1 MSDEDAANPVLNKIA
16 AAARQQL
23 LDEVRLQTETGILG
37 AQARI
42 LEGIKSAVA
51 EGVETKYKVVV
62 ATLGDSS
69 TSRQESRNWETF
81 KIILPVVL
89 TVGLGFWV
97 FILQKSVEQ
106 KIDAQK
112 QDLGARL
119 VLTQE
124 YQKRKVAVY
133 ETCAKEMSMLTQGLE
148 LLRVDPGDQKQ
159 ASDSVHDLYECARNN
174 SLYVSKEVAE
184 ELNRV
189 RSDAI
194 TDLQVARSGSM
205 NVGAVENDVSTAEKQ
220 MKQELLDA
228 TAPLTPVH

>member
-1 MSDEDAANPVLNKIA
+1 MSDEDAANPMLNKFE
-16 AAARQQL
+16 AARQKL
-23 LDEVRLQTETGILG
+23 LDEVRLQTESAILDS
-37 AQARI
+37 QARI
-42 LEGIKSAVA
+42 LEGIKSSVT

-62 ATLGDSS
+62 ATLGESS
-69 TSRQESRNWETF
+69 TSKQESRNWETF

-106 KIDAQK
+106 KIDAQR

-133 ETCAKEMSMLTQGLE
+133 EKCAKEMSVLVQGLE
-148 LLRVDPGDQKQ
+148 LLRLDPGDQKQ
-159 ASDSVHDLYECARNN
+159 ASDSVHDLYECAQNN
-174 SLYVSKEVAE
+174 SLYVSKEVAQG
-184 ELNRV
+184 LSQV

-205 NVGAVENDVSTAEKQ
+205 NLSAVENDVSTVEKQ

-228 TAPLTPVH
+228 TAPLTAVH